1 MDRWP
6 EDVPELYDGTVRLRA
21 HRETDV
27 PGMVEMCRDPISN
40 QWMDLPHPY
49 RPADAEW
56 FVREVIAPGWRAG
69 TARGW
74 AIEATNSDGFSSYA
88 GNVDIRGG
96 PAATIGFVLHPWAR
110 GRGVMARAVRLALS
124 WSLVEVAIESVSW
137 LAQVGNVASL
147 RVAWATGFRFQ
158 ATVPRQL
165 GPPPLSDAW
174 LATVVTGD
182 QLCPRTSWLT
192 PTVLAGEGVVLRA
205 FVEADIPR
213 IVEACSDART
223 RHWLTSMPSPYT
235 EDSARAYLHSLPV
248 EESSARRVVWCIA
261 DPASDLLLANIAIFD
276 LAAQDRSSGE
286 IGYWTHPDARG
297 RGVMTEA
304 LRLVVDHAFAPVTE
318 RGLGLRRLQLL
329 AAAGNS
335 ASGHIARRSGFVEV
349 GRERQAELLGDGS
362 HDDLLTFDLLA
373 SDGEPAGPALPPV
386 PVTGGC
392 A

>member
-1 MDRWP
+1 VNRWP

-21 HRETDV
+21 HRDTDV
-27 PGMVEMCRDPISN
+27 PGMVEMCRDPVSN
-40 QWMDLPHPY
+40 RWMDLPDPY
-49 RPADAEW
+49 RAADAEW

-74 AIEATNSDGFSSYA
+74 AIEAINSEGVERYA

-96 PAATIGFVLHPWAR
+96 PAANIGFALHPWAR
-110 GRGVMARAVRLALS
+110 GRGVMARAVRLALT
-124 WSLVEVAIESVSW
+124 WSFAEAAIESVSW

-147 RVAWATGFRFQ
+147 RVAWATGFSFN
-158 ATVPRQL
+158 ATLPRQL

-174 LATVVTGD
+174 LGTVVTGD
-182 QLCPRTSWLT
+182 QLCPRTRWLA
-192 PTVLAGEGVVLRA
+192 PTVLRGESVVLRA

-213 IVEACSDART
+213 IVEACSDLRT
-223 RHWLTSMPSPYT
+223 RRWLTSMPSPYT
-235 EDSARAYLHSLPV
+235 EESARAYLHSMPV

-261 DPASDLLLANIAIFD
+261 DRASDLLLANIAIFD
-276 LAAQDRSSGE
+276 LAGEDPSSGE

-304 LRLVVDHAFAPVTE
+304 LRLVVDHAFSPFTE
-318 RGLGLRRLQLL
+318 QGMGLRRLQLL

-335 ASGHIARRSGFVEV
+335 ASGHIARRTGFVEV

-362 HDDLLTFDLLA
+362 HDDLLTFDILI
-373 SDGEPAGPALPPV
+373 SDDRLGHTPGR
-386 PVTGGC
+386 T
-392 A
+392 

>member
-1 MDRWP
+1 MNRWP

-21 HRETDV
+21 HRETDL
-27 PGMVEMCRDPISN
+27 PWMVEMCRDPISN
-40 QWMDLPHPY
+40 QWMDLPDPY
-49 RPADAEW
+49 RPADAEA
-56 FVREVIAPGWRAG
+56 FLRQVIAPGWRAG

-74 AIEATNSDGFSSYA
+74 AIEATNSDGVSRYA
-88 GNVDIRGG
+88 GNVDIRGW

-110 GRGVMARAVRLALS
+110 GHGVMSRSVRLALT
-124 WSLVEVAIESVSW
+124 WSFAEVAIESVSW
-137 LAQVGNVASL
+137 LAQVGNVVSL
-147 RVAWATGFRFQ
+147 RVAWAAGLTVH

-174 LATVVTGD
+174 LGTVVRGD

-192 PTVLAGEGVVLRA
+192 PTVLAGQGVVLRA

-235 EDSARAYLHSLPV
+235 EDSARAYLHSMPV
-248 EESSARRVVWCIA
+248 EEAFARRVVWCIA
-261 DPASDLLLANIAIFD
+261 DPASDLLLANISIFD
-276 LAAQDRSSGE
+276 LAGEDRSSAE

-318 RGLGLRRLQLL
+318 QGLGLRRLQLL

-335 ASGHIARRSGFVEV
+335 ASGHIARRTGFMEV
-349 GRERQAELLGDGS
+349 GREREAELLGDGS

-373 SDGEPAGPALPPV
+373 SDKRASRSSASPSPGHR
-386 PVTGGC
+386 
-392 A
+392 